1 MDELTE
7 LRRTAA
13 WHYRFEDTW
22 AWQFVEMARREWE
35 AVGEE
40 SEPKVKERVRRRA
53 CVNLKTA
60 EKSLLAVAVHRFV
73 YRILGAQR
81 DFGDPHIAQHRRQL
95 ETLQRRIGCLD

>member
-40 SEPKVKERVRRRA
+40 SEPMVKERVRRRA

-60 EKSLLAVAVHRFV
+60 EKSL
-73 YRILGAQR
+73 LGAQR